1 MLHRGLVRAAVAASA
16 AMIVGA
22 IAAASPAAAQETTPA
37 AAAPTGTA
45 TLNIP
50 DDGVLAK
57 DFATKGCVGIPGGA
71 KTGTD
76 GWLFNQPAKG
86 TKTVIYTLGF
96 LKHNGDKAE
105 ILVFLIAKDGL
116 KAFSVDPTKTND
128 SGDDKAKALAQ
139 RAEQGATDGS
149 PDGKGKGGTEGN
161 GGTPAQPGL
170 PDGVTEIPVPA
181 GVAGALFT
189 DLTGAW
195 LQTPAGWLLGGGELV
210 FDKRGT
216 DGAETFDLLRT
227 CLPAAAPTAS
237 PSPTT
242 GGVGG
247 GTGTST
253 GGGSLPVTG
262 TNVGILAGAGV
273 LLIAVGALLVVAR
286 RRRNAVKFTA

>member
-1 MLHRGLVRAAVAASA
+1 MPHGSQ
-16 AMIVGA
+16 G
-22 IAAASPAAAQETTPA
+22 
-37 AAAPTGTA
+37 GT
-45 TLNIP
+45 
-50 DDGVLAK
+50 
-57 DFATKGCVGIPGGA
+57 
-71 KTGTD
+71 
-76 GWLFNQPAKG
+76 
-86 TKTVIYTLGF
+86 
-96 LKHNGDKAE
+96 
-105 ILVFLIAKDGL
+105 
-116 KAFSVDPTKTND
+116 
-128 SGDDKAKALAQ
+128 
-139 RAEQGATDGS
+139 
-149 PDGKGKGGTEGN
+149 GKGGTEGN
-161 GGTPAQPGL
+161 GGTPGL
-170 PDGVTEIPVPA
+170 PDGVTQIPVPA

-247 GTGTST
+247 GTGTNT

-273 LLIAVGALLVVAR
+273 LLIALGALLLVAR

>member
-1 MLHRGLVRAAVAASA
+1 MHRGLVRAAVVASA
-16 AMIVGA
+16 AMIAGA
-22 IAAASPAAAQETTPA
+22 VAAASPAAAQETAPA

-76 GWLFNQPAKG
+76 GWVFNQPAKG
-86 TKTVIYTLGF
+86 TKTVIYSLGF
-96 LKHNGDKAE
+96 IKGTGDNAE

-116 KAFSVDPTKTND
+116 TAFSVDPTKTKD
-128 SGDDKAKALAQ
+128 DGDDKAKALAQ
-139 RAEQGATDGS
+139 RAEEGATDGS
-149 PDGKGKGGTEGN
+149 QGGKGKGGTEGN
-161 GGTPAQPGL
+161 GGTTTQPGL
-170 PDGVTEIPVPA
+170 PDGVTQIPVPA

-210 FDKRGT
+210 FDKQGT

-227 CLPAAAPTAS
+227 CLPATAPTAS

-273 LLIAVGALLVVAR
+273 LLIAVGALLVIAR
-286 RRRNAVKFTA
+286 RRRNTVKFIA